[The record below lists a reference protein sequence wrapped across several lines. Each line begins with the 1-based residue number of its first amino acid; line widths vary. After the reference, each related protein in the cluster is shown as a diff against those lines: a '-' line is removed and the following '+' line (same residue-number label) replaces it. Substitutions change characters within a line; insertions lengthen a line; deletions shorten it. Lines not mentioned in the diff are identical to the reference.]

1 MARMTP
7 VANEDRFP
15 PLPGSAA
22 AVNAQIRRT
31 GSRIAAAERWCDARP
46 ALCDETGQAPPQ
58 VVAAA
63 LRLAAENPEWSSGKL
78 ERVLVWWLNNKVGEV
93 A

>member
-7 VANEDRFP
+7 TANEDRFP

-31 GSRIAAAERWCDARP
+31 GQRLAAAEAWCDARP
-46 ALCDETGQAPPQ
+46 ALCGSEGQASPQ

-63 LRLAAENPEWSSGKL
+63 LRLRAEHPEWEGWQL

>member
-1 MARMTP
+1 MAFEHLSAVET
-7 VANEDRFP
+7 NER
-15 PLPGSAA
+15 
-22 AVNAQIRRT
+22 IRLS
-31 GSRIAAAERWCDARP
+31 GERIAQAEAWCDARP
-46 ALCDETGQAPPQ
+46 ALCDESGQAPPH

-63 LRLAAENPEWSSGKL
+63 LRLAKENPSWSSGKL

>member
-1 MARMTP
+1 MTEHP
-7 VANEDRFP
+7 
-15 PLPGSAA
+15 SAA
-22 AVNAQIRRT
+22 ATNERIRVSRK
-31 GSRIAAAERWCDARP
+31 RIADAESWCDARP
-46 ALCDETGQAPPQ
+46 ALCDESGQAPPQ